1 MNRKLLFVIL
11 TLVAAEV
18 SAGNRTVA
26 IDDAPG
32 LGNTGWV
39 WNNYLPGGGGVVSPD
54 VRHDGVA
61 SQAIGFNLQIGAN
74 AFVANT
80 PIYGYENGVLSI
92 GGALSATAF
101 SPTSSLGN
109 LNAASGSP
117 AFVVAPFYANLFSAA
132 PGTYPEYGAGEFHNG
147 EMSLI
152 TGTKLVSDGAG
163 GFLPAS
169 AANDNRG
176 LRVSWFGLTGQP
188 DTGQSNNLRS
198 YGQID
203 FLDVGTREDGDFD
216 LLISIGLPG
225 EASSYPAGGL
235 GGFSLGNQFYQF
247 TSAAVNAGVWL
258 DVIEFRSGVGRA
270 VNANGQSVTF
280 AQDGPVVPLPSA
292 LWLMLCGLGIIF
304 YAGVRGKNMTSAR
317 K

>member
-1 MNRKLLFVIL
+1 LEQLL
-11 TLVAAEV
+11 A
-18 SAGNRTVA
+18 
-26 IDDAPG
+26 
-32 LGNTGWV
+32 
-39 WNNYLPGGGGVVSPD
+39 GGGGVVSPD
-54 VRHDGVA
+54 VRNDGVA
-61 SQAIGFNLQIGAN
+61 SQAIGFNLKIGSN
-74 AFVANT
+74 AFAANT

-92 GGALSATAF
+92 GGALSAPAF

-109 LNAASGSP
+109 LSAASGSS

-147 EMSLI
+147 EVSLV

-176 LRVSWFGLTGQP
+176 LRLSWFGLTGQP
-188 DTGQSNNLRS
+188 DNGQPNTIRS

-235 GGFSLGNQFYQF
+235 GGFALGNQFYQF
-247 TSAAVNAGVWL
+247 TSAAINAGVWL
-258 DVIEFRSGVGRA
+258 DVIEFRGGVGRA
-270 VNANGQSVTF
+270 IDANGQSVTF

-292 LWLMLCGLGIIF
+292 LWLMLCGLGMIS
-304 YAGVRGKNMTSAR
+304 YAGVRGKNMTSSR